1 VVVTTSI
8 KESTRSWGGGY
19 DGEGGGDEGEG
30 GGDEGEGG
38 GDEGDGDKGRLRV
51 MEAKII
57 GEGVG
62 TNHWIMKLEMP

>member
-1 VVVTTSI
+1 MVVTTSI

-19 DGEGGGDEGEG
+19 DGEG